1 MERGSGPIAAMESKD
16 MTNIIRLNTPFRQHS
31 TAARQAA
38 LLTTFAQHRRF
49 GDDVFWLKE
58 NAEALNVLECT
69 DAELDAEA
77 LSVHG
82 AFYEDIEKRMGFFP
96 QYYRFLLSICLDLED
111 LGVPGGKGAR
121 LANWVATQDLVEAEI
136 SDLQRAEARRL
147 CLRRGVDPLR
157 GDVGLD
163 DRLRLFAGRS
173 NTFAMPNKK
182 AAYEL
187 THIVFYLSEYGRH
200 DPKLDEAFIESL
212 NFAGTLAFLDLNV
225 DLLSE
230 ICIALRFA
238 GQKPSDIWENWLV
251 SQAQGFV
258 VQEDPDGPVQDDY
271 HQYLMVNWFMKV
283 ADKGGFAANIPAGRV
298 TFHQPRPAALPL
310 HELSECVYEMG
321 DARSDDWQAMRGAVS
336 DRLSEEAHTVLTA
349 AEAAND
355 RFDAFFAGFARVGL
369 HGAGA

>member
-1 MERGSGPIAAMESKD
+1 
-16 MTNIIRLNTPFRQHS
+16 MTNIVRLDTPFRQYS
-31 TAARQAA
+31 MAARQAA
-38 LLTTFAQHRRF
+38 LLTTFAQNRRF

-58 NAEALNVLECT
+58 NAEVLNVLECT
-69 DAELDAEA
+69 DAELEPDALA
-77 LSVHG
+77 VHG
-82 AFYEDIEKRMGFFP
+82 GFYEEIEKRMGFFP
-96 QYYRFLLSICLDLED
+96 QYYRFLLSMCLDLEN
-111 LGVPGGKGAR
+111 LGLPGGKGAR
-121 LANWVATQDLVEAEI
+121 LAEWVAAQRLVDAEI

-147 CLRRGVDPLR
+147 CLRRGVDPLP
-157 GDVGLD
+157 GDLGLN
-163 DRLRLFAGRS
+163 DRLRRFARRS

-200 DPKLDEAFIESL
+200 DPDLDDEFIESL
-212 NFAGTLAFLDLNV
+212 TFAGTLAFLDLNV

-238 GQKPSDIWENWLV
+238 GRRPSEIWESWLM

-258 VQEDPDGPVQDDY
+258 LEKDANSPIQDDY

-283 ADKGGFAANIPAGRV
+283 ANKGGFAASIPAGRV
-298 TFHQPRPAALPL
+298 IFHQPIPAALPL
-310 HELSECVYEMG
+310 HELSECVYAMG
-321 DARSDDWQAMRGAVS
+321 ETRSDDWQAMRRAVT

-369 HGAGA
+369 KGATA

>member
-1 MERGSGPIAAMESKD
+1 
-16 MTNIIRLNTPFRQHS
+16 MTNIVRLHTPFRPNS

-38 LLTTFAQHRRF
+38 LLTTFADHRRF

-69 DAELDAEA
+69 GAELSAEA

-82 AFYEDIEKRMGFFP
+82 GFYEDIEKRMGFFP

-111 LGVPGGKGAR
+111 LGIPGRKGAQ
-121 LANWVATQDLVEAEI
+121 LAHWVAAQNLVEAEI

-147 CLRRGVDPLR
+147 CLRRGVDPLGR
-157 GDVGLD
+157 DEGLD
-163 DRLRLFAGRS
+163 DRLRLFARRS

-187 THIVFYLSEYGRH
+187 THIVFYLSEYGRQ
-200 DPKLDEAFIESL
+200 DPQLDDAFVESL
-212 NFAGTLAFLDLNV
+212 KFAGTLAFLDLNV

-238 GQKPSDIWENWLV
+238 GQQPSEIWENWLV

-258 VQEDPDGPVQDDY
+258 LQEDPDGPVQDDY

-283 ADKGGFAANIPAGRV
+283 ADKGGFGASIPQGRV
-298 TFHQPRPAALPL
+298 TFHQPTPSALPL
-310 HELSECVYEMG
+310 RELSECVYEMG
-321 DARSDDWQAMRGAVS
+321 EARSDDWQAMRGPVS
-336 DRLSEEAHTVLTA
+336 DHLSEEAYTVLTA

-369 HGAGA
+369 HGAIA